1 MATVSAEL
9 VYFAPPLDGSHP
21 FTNINADSTTGL
33 RPRNWK
39 QEVHTVEIENVRG
52 KESDYTLDTAGFQY
66 VTKPSK
72 HSAFIDDEE
81 IRGEY
86 YPESI
91 ELLKDITGA
100 SHVVLFDHTVRRHR
114 PGDAETDETK
124 RQPVNQVH
132 VDQTPESATAR
143 VHRHLPAGEAE
154 KLVKK
159 RFQIINL
166 WRPISHPAIDH
177 PLALCDY
184 RTVDV
189 KKDLVPV
196 TLVYPDREGETF
208 GVKFNPTHRWK
219 YGKGMKPDE
228 VVLIKCYDSAK
239 DDNIAKF
246 TPHTGF
252 KDPSAP
258 QGAPLRESIELRAL
272 VFYE

>member
-1 MATVSAEL
+1 MTTVSAEL
-9 VYFAPPLDGSHP
+9 VYFAPPLDGSRP

-33 RPRNWK
+33 RPRNWQ
-39 QEVHTVEIENVRG
+39 QEVHTVEIESVRG

-72 HSAFIDDEE
+72 HSTFINDEE
-81 IRGEY
+81 IRREY

-100 SHVVLFDHTVRRHR
+100 SKVILFDHTVRRHR
-114 PGDAETDETK
+114 PGDAETDESK

-166 WRPISHPAIDH
+166 WRPYLSPCNRPSIG
-177 PLALCDY
+177 
-184 RTVDV
+184 V
-189 KKDLVPV
+189 KDLVPV

-219 YGKGMKPDE
+219 YERGMKPDE

-258 QGAPLRESIELRAL
+258 QGVPLRESIELRAL

>member
-1 MATVSAEL
+1 MSTVPAEL
-9 VYFAPPLDGSHP
+9 AYFTPPSDGSRP
-21 FTNINADSTTGL
+21 FTTINADPATGQ
-33 RPRNWK
+33 RARNWK
-39 QEVHTVEIENVRG
+39 NEEHTVEIENVRG

-72 HSAFIDDEE
+72 HSAFINDEE

-100 SHVVLFDHTVRRHR
+100 SKVVLFDHTVRRHR
-114 PGDAETDETK
+114 PGDVETDETK

-143 VHRHLPAGEAE
+143 VHRHLPIGEAE

-166 WRPISHPAIDH
+166 WRPISHPAVDH

-184 RTVDV
+184 RTVDA
-189 KKDLVPV
+189 KKDLVPIA
-196 TLVYPDREGETF
+196 LIYPDREGETY

-219 YGKGMKPDE
+219 YQRGMKPDE
-228 VVLIKCYDSAK
+228 VVLIKCYDSAQG
-239 DDNIAKF
+239 DNIARF

-258 QGAPLRESIELRAL
+258 QGAPLRQSIELRAL
-272 VFYE
+272 VFYD